1 VKDQLRKGYIRPSKS
16 PQTSPVFFVGKKDGS
31 KWIVMDYHNLNNQ
44 IVKNNYPLLLII
56 DLIDNMGSKKVFTKM
71 DLRWGFN
78 NVRIK
83 KGNEWKGAFTVHV
96 GSFEPI
102 VMFFGMMN
110 LPATF

>member
-1 VKDQLRKGYIRPSKS
+1 
-16 PQTSPVFFVGKKDGS
+16 
-31 KWIVMDYHNLNNQ
+31 
-44 IVKNNYPLLLII
+44 
-56 DLIDNMGSKKVFTKM
+56 MGSKKVFTKI

-83 KGNEWKGAFTVHV
+83 KGDEWKGAFMAHV